1 LPVAAGAPAVGEL
14 VGAAGDAGLG
24 ADGLQDV
31 GAGVGAGSA
40 AWEEPKIAETS
51 LPKML
56 MLSSSLVGSA
66 RYPRTPAWVHDN
78 GGDPAMFRRGT
89 RWEKQRQDHR
99 GRITENDMIRKL
111 ASGGYRLYSRKV
123 DPKTGRRRNLG
134 TFKTRAA
141 AEKHE
146 RAVQYFKRH

>member
-31 GAGVGAGSA
+31 GADVGAGSG

-99 GRITENDMIRKL
+99 GRITGE
-111 ASGGYRLYSRKV
+111 
-123 DPKTGRRRNLG
+123 
-134 TFKTRAA
+134 
-141 AEKHE
+141 
-146 RAVQYFKRH
+146 

>member
-31 GAGVGAGSA
+31 GADVGAGSG

-99 GRITENDMIRKL
+99 RMT
-111 ASGGYRLYSRKV
+111 
-123 DPKTGRRRNLG
+123 
-134 TFKTRAA
+134 
-141 AEKHE
+141 
-146 RAVQYFKRH
+146 